1 MATEAAD
8 CEPNTEAFV
17 KATLKLPWLGQ
28 LEIFL
33 NFFIGTSAL

>member
-17 KATLKLPWLGQ
+17 KARLKLPWSGQ